1 MTKEYKNKNL
11 DRGQISVCLTEFG
24 VKNCSY
30 THVSGSQYH
39 LRGTYEGKDVLI
51 NVFEN
56 KDGSTSIGH
65 AAGRDRELFEL
76 LADEVV
82 RRCAYSEEVRLELS
96 IPDFS
101 DENLR
106 NLFAYLESEGA
117 KVGDR
122 RELEYGGTQSRWIG
136 PQGDAVVVKG
146 FKNGTVQFQGKN
158 AHVASLIWDYLYNV
172 LSLEDAIAK
181 QSKVYNVDITVAE
194 IKSELAARI
203 PVAHSFIEDV
213 VRKQLSSALM
223 LCKMAVPLEDYGAV
237 AFPALRGLE
246 GFIKQ
251 VLCKG
256 GLKPA
261 DKQNIGEYFEQNK
274 VIGHFALRSDYAA
287 HVGDTCTRVLGDSY
301 TLYFNQRHGVF
312 HMDASIEASRILGS
326 LEDAK
331 RIVFEV
337 FESIEVSSK
346 SLCS

>member
-1 MTKEYKNKNL
+1 MTNILKKIN
-11 DRGQISVCLTEFG
+11 SV
-24 VKNCSY
+24 K
-30 THVSGSQYH
+30 
-39 LRGTYEGKDVLI
+39 YE
-51 NVFEN
+51 
-56 KDGSTSIGH
+56 
-65 AAGRDRELFEL
+65 EL
-76 LADEVV
+76 LKDDKVFNSCNTDKDKQLMVQYCEEF
-82 RRCAYSEEVRLELS
+82 SE
-96 IPDFS
+96 
-101 DENLR
+101 
-106 NLFAYLESEGA
+106 Y
-117 KVGDR
+117 
-122 RELEYGGTQSRWIG
+122 
-136 PQGDAVVVKG
+136 
-146 FKNGTVQFQGKN
+146 
-158 AHVASLIWDYLYNV
+158 
-172 LSLEDAIAK
+172 
-181 QSKVYNVDITVAE
+181 
-194 IKSELAARI
+194 
-203 PVAHSFIEDV
+203 SFIEDV

-274 VIGHFALRSDYAA
+274 VVGHFALRSDYAA
-287 HVGDTCTRVLGDSY
+287 HVGETCTRVLGDSY